1 MSVNRVYHTWFERI
15 RQLRPK
21 ERITRLRNFA
31 WIAAGVLG
39 SRSVHLSRIAEKIPG
54 RAKAVSKTSRV
65 RRFLSNRAIRV
76 REWYEPVARDLLQH
90 VVAQGLE
97 VRLLTDGTK
106 IGFGHQLLMVSLA
119 YRRRAIPIAWT
130 WVNSARGHSSATKQR
145 VLLAYIHGLLPAGAE
160 VTIVGDSEFGAVAV
174 LKQLEQWHWGYVMR
188 QKGDTRVLLSGQ
200 HVWLRFDSLVQKGA
214 RPQWLPDAQLT
225 RKHGYTVHLVVWWKA
240 GEKEPWLLATNLLTS
255 RDALRTYKR
264 RMWIE
269 EMFGDFKKHG
279 FDLESSHLRHFL
291 RLSRLTLIVA
301 FLYVWLIAFGSQVI
315 KHGLRHL
322 VDRADRM
329 DLSVFRIGLRM
340 LERCLANDEPF
351 SLCLVPY
358 FY

>member
-130 WVNSARGHSSATKQR
+130 WVNSA
-145 VLLAYIHGLLPAGAE
+145 
-160 VTIVGDSEFGAVAV
+160 V

-200 HVWLRFDSLVQKGA
+200 QVWLRFDSLVQKGA

-225 RKHGYTVHLVVWWKA
+225 QKHGYTVHLVVWWKA

-340 LERCLANDEPF
+340 LERCLANDESF

>member
-1 MSVNRVYHTWFERI
+1 MWVNRVYHTWFERI
-15 RQLRPK
+15 RQQRPE
-21 ERITRLRNFA
+21 ERVTRLRNFA

-54 RAKAVSKTSRV
+54 GATTVSKTRRV
-65 RRFLSNRAIRV
+65 RRFLNNGAIRV
-76 REWYEPVARDLLQH
+76 REWYEPVARGLLQQ
-90 VVAQGLE
+90 VVDQGLE

-130 WVNSARGHSSATKQR
+130 WVKGARGHSSAIKQR
-145 VLLAYIHGLLPAGAE
+145 ALLAYIHELLPPGAA
-160 VTIVGDSEFGAVAV
+160 VTIAGDSEFGAVTV
-174 LKQLEQWHWGYVMR
+174 LKQLQRWQWGYVMR
-188 QKGDTRVLLSGQ
+188 QKGDSRVQLADRQ
-200 HVWLRFDSLVQKGA
+200 VWLRLDSLVQKGA
-214 RPQWLPDAQLT
+214 SPRWLPDAQLT

-240 GEKEPWLLATNLLTS
+240 GEKEPWLLATNLPSL

-301 FLYVWLIAFGSQVI
+301 FLYVWLVAFGSQVI
-315 KHGLRHL
+315 KHGQRCL
-322 VDRADRM
+322 VDRADRR
-329 DLSVFRIGLRM
+329 DLSIFRIGLSM
-340 LERCLANDEPF
+340 VERLLANDA
-351 SLCLVPY
+351 SLVIRLVPY
-358 FY
+358 F